1 MTPAMSQALRRVLD
15 QKAVIAGLET
25 QIGAHQTE
33 VNSIENDQQR
43 LRENMKA
50 LKGSPEERALVER
63 YTRQLNSQEDRLA
76 TLRNETAALQKQR
89 EEAGNQLDNI
99 LNEISLKETF

>member
-1 MTPAMSQALRRVLD
+1 M
-15 QKAVIAGLET
+15 IAGLET

-33 VNSIENDQQR
+33 ANSIENDQQR

-50 LKGSPEERALVER
+50 LRGSPEERALVER

-76 TLRNETAALQKQR
+76 TLRSETAALQKQR
-89 EEAGNQLDNI
+89 EEAGNQLDSI
-99 LNEISLKETF
+99 LNEISLKERF